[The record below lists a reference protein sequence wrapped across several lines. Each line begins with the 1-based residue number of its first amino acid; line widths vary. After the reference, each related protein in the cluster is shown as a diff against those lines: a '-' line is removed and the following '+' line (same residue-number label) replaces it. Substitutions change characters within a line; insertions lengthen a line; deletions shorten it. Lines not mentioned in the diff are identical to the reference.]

1 MTVVFIF
8 KSGKVSK
15 ITVNQLQ
22 EESILQKIK
31 SFFSQGQG
39 YTDNNKLV
47 VEDDGKYFFVDLN
60 DVSAVEITK
69 QSKRVK
75 Q

>member
-22 EESILQKIK
+22 EEDILQKIK
-31 SFFSQGQG
+31 NFFSQG
-39 YTDNNKLV
+39 YTDDNRYLMI
-47 VEDDGKYFFVDLN
+47 EDEGKHFFVDLG
-60 DVSAVEITK
+60 DVSAVEV
-69 QSKRVK
+69 VK
-75 Q
+75 QNRRVRQ

>member
-1 MTVVFIF
+1 MTIVFIF

-31 SFFSQGQG
+31 GFFSQK
-39 YTDNNKLV
+39 YTDENRYLIID
-47 VEDDGKYFFVDLN
+47 EESKYFFVDLD
-60 DVSAVEITK
+60 DVSAVEI
-69 QSKRVK
+69 VK
-75 Q
+75 QNKKVRQ

>member
-31 SFFSQGQG
+31 SFFSHG
-39 YTDNNKLV
+39 YTDNGKLV

-69 QSKRVK
+69 QNKRVK